1 MAVRALP
8 LLAILLLLAACD
20 EPIDMPVDAGTDTRT
35 TPDAGSDG
43 GPQSFTVERSCP
55 GSAGCEAGGDL
66 GLEAGAARLPIAPDL
81 SAAEVLIIDTNG
93 NGELNEGD
101 GDTFRDTNGNG
112 TFDGEW
118 IAGFGTGR
126 GATAIHEEN
135 PPWARALVLRN
146 GDVTLAFVA
155 LDCVG
160 LFVDEIDLIRERVGV
175 LVPDIDYVVVSATH
189 DHEGRDTIGI
199 WGASSADSG
208 YSETYMTFLREQ
220 AAQSIAMA
228 HASLE
233 LANVQN
239 ASFFLRDV
247 DVSSEPGIQTDV
259 LRYVGDNRDPFL
271 FDDQVRVMR
280 FVAEDGAFGD
290 GGETIS
296 TLVNYAAHPEYQ
308 GSRNTVMSSDFA
320 GWMRN
325 GIEDGAL
332 GPDGEVHP
340 GVGGTTVY
348 INGALGV
355 QIGPNAIHPAQW
367 DGTAVPDEG
376 DEAAQVVG
384 EQLAYHVLAALDA
397 PREELDSFP
406 LAFRTTRFLLAVENR
421 FYHIA
426 FATDLFGLRELFNYD
441 PARSVSARNQPFLRT
456 EVAVIDMGR
465 TQMITM
471 PGEIDPLLFVG
482 VEGDRAFTPE
492 GRPVVDPDQTN
503 PADLSMAP
511 RTGHLLDR
519 ARDDAAAFD
528 DVWLLG
534 CTNDFVGY
542 FVAPFDYELGS
553 TPYLLEAPGD
563 HYEETNSLGPTAW
576 PEVARMTGELLDA
589 EP

>member
-1 MAVRALP
+1 MAARSLAL
-8 LLAILLLLAACD
+8 LTIVLLAACD
-20 EPIDMPVDAGTDTRT
+20 EPIDVPVDAGTDTRM
-35 TPDAGSDG
+35 PDAGTDG
-43 GPQSFTVERSCP
+43 GPQPFSVDLFCP
-55 GSAGCEAGGDL
+55 GSPGCETGGDL

-81 SAAEVLIIDTNG
+81 ATAEVLVIDMNG
-93 NGELNEGD
+93 NGALDEGD
-101 GDTFRDTNGNG
+101 GDTFRDVNGNG
-112 TFDGEW
+112 SFDGEW

-126 GATAIHEEN
+126 GATAIHDEN

-160 LFVDEIDLIRERVGV
+160 IFVDEVELIRERVGV
-175 LVPDIDYVVVSATH
+175 LVPDIDFVVVSATH

-199 WGASSADSG
+199 WGASVADSG
-208 YSETYMTFLREQ
+208 YSESYMAFLREQ
-220 AAQSIAMA
+220 AAQAIAMA
-228 HASLE
+228 HATLE
-233 LANVQN
+233 PANVEN

-247 DVSSEPGIQTDV
+247 DVSSEAGIQNDV
-259 LRYVGDNRDPFL
+259 LRYVGDNRDPFI
-271 FDDQVRVMR
+271 FDDQIRVMR

-296 TLVNYAAHPEYQ
+296 TLVNYAAHPEYE
-308 GSRNTVMSSDFA
+308 GSRNTIMSSDFA

-332 GPDGEVHP
+332 GPDGAMHP
-340 GVGGTTVY
+340 GVGGTTLF

-355 QIGPNAIHPAQW
+355 QIGPNFIHPAEW
-367 DGTAVPDEG
+367 DGTAVSDEG
-376 DEAAQVVG
+376 AEAHVVG
-384 EQLAYHVLAALDA
+384 DQLAYHVLASLDA

-406 LAFRTTRFLLAVENR
+406 IAFRRTRFLLAVENR

-426 FATDLFGLRELFNYD
+426 FATGLFGLRELFNYD
-441 PARSVSARNQPFLRT
+441 PARSVSVRNQPFLRT
-456 EVAVIDMGR
+456 EVTVIDLGR

-471 PGEIDPLLFVG
+471 PGEVDPLLFVG
-482 VEGDRAFTPE
+482 VEGERAFTPD
-492 GRPVVDPDQTN
+492 GRPVVDPAQTN

-519 ARDDAAAFD
+519 ARDDAVAFD

-542 FVAPFDYELGS
+542 FILSWDYELGS

-589 EP
+589 SP